1 MLAGHIFKVLR
12 NRNKQRKPSFLIQMK
27 ESDLTKLIIL
37 AGIGA
42 SMTANL
48 LFNRH
53 GFGVRDIVLPT
64 KPHDGLI
71 GLSVKMAGVTLN
83 DCIIDSGSRRRR
95 LQTQMQ

>member
-1 MLAGHIFKVLR
+1 
-12 NRNKQRKPSFLIQMK
+12 MK

-37 AGIGA
+37 AGIGVVGA

>member
-1 MLAGHIFKVLR
+1 
-12 NRNKQRKPSFLIQMK
+12 MK
-27 ESDLTKLIIL
+27 DSDLTKFIIS
-37 AGIGA
+37 AGIGFIGA

-83 DCIIDSGSRRRR
+83 DCIIDSGS
-95 LQTQMQ
+95 QTQMRRKQTSPVIQNQ